1 MKRTLSLIAASALAA
16 LSLSS
21 FAAGSHG
28 GGHGSDESAIGQP
41 GKVSKVSRT
50 IHVDMADTMRYAPAA
65 ISVKQGETIKFVIK
79 NSGQVKHE
87 FSLGTD
93 AEIKEH
99 YEAMKKFPDMEHD
112 EPSKVSLAPGKQ
124 GEIIWQF
131 TKAGEVK
138 FACLYRATT
147 TQA

>member
-65 ISVKQGETIKFVIK
+65 ISVKQGDTIKFVIK
-79 NSGQVKHE
+79 NSGQVKHRSE
-87 FSLGTD
+87 ERRVG
-93 AEIKEH
+93 
-99 YEAMKKFPDMEHD
+99 
-112 EPSKVSLAPGKQ
+112 
-124 GEIIWQF
+124 
-131 TKAGEVK
+131 
-138 FACLYRATT
+138 
-147 TQA
+147 

>member
-138 FACLYRATT
+138 FACLYQATT